1 MDSILRAAAVYFFL
15 LLIFRVAGKRTLAEV
30 TTFDAVLLLIFSE
43 AIHQALIDGDQSMT
57 NAILIVITLLGLDI
71 AISLVTMRP
80 SKMDKALN
88 DVPLVIVQHGRP
100 LEERMRKARV
110 TPGDV
115 LERGREVWGIR
126 VMEQVDYAI
135 VERTG
140 SISII
145 PRQLDWIGG
154 SQEVPA
160 PAS

>member
-1 MDSILRAAAVYFFL
+1 MDSVLRAAAVYFFL

-43 AIHQALIDGDQSMT
+43 AIQQALIDGDQSMT
-57 NAILIVITLLGLDI
+57 NAFLIVVTLLGLDI
-71 AISLVTMRP
+71 AISLLTMRS

-100 LEERMRKARV
+100 LEDRMRKARV
-110 TPGDV
+110 TPDDV
-115 LERGREVWGIR
+115 LERGRELWGIR
-126 VMEQVDYAI
+126 AMEQVEYAI

-140 SISII
+140 AISIL
-145 PRQLDWIGG
+145 PRRLDWAGTPERR
-154 SQEVPA
+154 SA